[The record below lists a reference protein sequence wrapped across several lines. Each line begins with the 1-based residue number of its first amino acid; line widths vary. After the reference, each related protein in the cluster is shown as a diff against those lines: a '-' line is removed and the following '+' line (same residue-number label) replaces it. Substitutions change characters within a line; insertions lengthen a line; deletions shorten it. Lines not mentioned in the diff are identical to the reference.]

1 MKTTCPGCGAVAS
14 LDVLLGNDGAREAV
28 MAALEIPA
36 PLGKMLV
43 QYLGLFRPA
52 NRNLSFDRVANI
64 LNELLPMIREA
75 KIERSGRIWSA
86 PQEYWKSAIE
96 DMLAKRDRLTL
107 PLKNHGYLL
116 TIIESYSNKAEAKKE
131 EQTEQQR
138 GGQTQVGGSAAHVIQ
153 PPQPTKPRSQM
164 PASVKQAITKG
175 GNTNGN
181 Q

>member
-1 MKTTCPGCGAVAS
+1 MKTTCPACGAVAS

-64 LNELLPMIREA
+64 LEAHTEA
-75 KIERSGRIWSA
+75 K
-86 PQEYWKSAIE
+86 
-96 DMLAKRDRLTL
+96 
-107 PLKNHGYLL
+107 
-116 TIIESYSNKAEAKKE
+116 
-131 EQTEQQR
+131 R
-138 GGQTQVGGSAAHVIQ
+138 GGQTQIGGSAAHVIQ

-164 PASVKQAITKG
+164 PDHVKQAANLKG
-175 GNTNGN
+175 ANKDANS
-181 Q
+181 